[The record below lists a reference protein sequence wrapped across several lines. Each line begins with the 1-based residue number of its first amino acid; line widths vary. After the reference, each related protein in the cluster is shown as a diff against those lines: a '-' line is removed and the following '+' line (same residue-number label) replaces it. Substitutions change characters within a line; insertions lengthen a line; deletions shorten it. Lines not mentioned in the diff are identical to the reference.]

1 MTTQLDDAFSIA
13 ALNETERRVI
23 ERLLGSLQTEL
34 GEDLLTVWLYGS
46 RARGEANP
54 SETDPDRRS
63 DVDLIAIVGPGR
75 DASEVAWE
83 VQPQLEAIADA
94 EGDSPV
100 YYSLRFYDAEF
111 LRERRAIRDFF
122 FQEVDRDKLVL
133 AGGDLDGEEYR
144 CAHARRSSSTKPATG
159 WRWHAK
165 SSPPAT
171 ARAPSAPPT
180 TRCSMPP
187 EPRSPRTTRTPAPTA
202 ARGTPSGS
210 NTSRPTPSTP
220 PCSLPPSTPRS
231 PARAATTP
239 PSPRAR
245 RTRSATC
252 RELSLIHISEPTRPY

>member
-1 MTTQLDDAFSIA
+1 MTPPILSGVATQLDDVLSAA

-133 AGGDLDGEEYR
+133 AGSSLEQAGYR
-144 CAHARRSSSTKPATG
+144 
-159 WRWHAK
+159 
-165 SSPPAT
+165 
-171 ARAPSAPPT
+171 
-180 TRCSMPP
+180 
-187 EPRSPRTTRTPAPTA
+187 
-202 ARGTPSGS
+202 
-210 NTSRPTPSTP
+210 
-220 PCSLPPSTPRS
+220 
-231 PARAATTP
+231 
-239 PSPRAR
+239 
-245 RTRSATC
+245 
-252 RELSLIHISEPTRPY
+252 